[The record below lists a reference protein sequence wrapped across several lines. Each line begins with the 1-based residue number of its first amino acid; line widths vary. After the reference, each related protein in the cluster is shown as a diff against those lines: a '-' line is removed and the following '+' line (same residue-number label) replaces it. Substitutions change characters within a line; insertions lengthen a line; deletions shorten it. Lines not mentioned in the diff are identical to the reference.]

1 MQLIFVHIPKAAGTS
16 LKQAIVARIGETEVA
31 FKYDRPMS
39 DPPLIRRAKC
49 LLARWREP
57 APTQQVVFG
66 HFLVGKFARLSARGF
81 ARRDGLRYATF
92 LRDPLQ
98 RAISHYYFWQRTHLA
113 GHKVWER
120 FTREKWSLEQ
130 FLLSPEHT
138 NFQSQFLWGFALENF
153 DFVGLAERYE
163 ESVRLLG
170 ATFPALAG
178 LEVRAANTNPEKA
191 VGSGYAI
198 EPALAMQFR
207 ERNAQ
212 DYALYAQATALFDQ
226 RWHQFMSMEAHAGA

>member
-16 LKQAIVARIGETEVA
+16 LKQAITAQIGETEVA

-39 DPPLIRRAKC
+39 DPVLTRRAKC
-49 LLARWREP
+49 LLASWRGLQLP
-57 APTQQVVFG
+57 QQVVFG
-66 HFLVGKFARLSARGF
+66 HFLVGKFARLTARGF

-98 RAISHYYFWQRTHLA
+98 RAVSHYYFWQRTHIE
-113 GHKVWER
+113 GHKVWDR
-120 FTREKWSLEQ
+120 FTREQWSLEQ

-153 DFVGLAERYE
+153 DFVGLAERYD
-163 ESVRLLG
+163 ESVTLLG
-170 ATFPALAG
+170 ATFPELAG
-178 LEVRAANTNPEKA
+178 LEVRAANTNPEKT

-198 EPALAMQFR
+198 DPALARQFQ

-212 DYALYAQATALFDQ
+212 DYALYAKATALFEQ
-226 RWHQFMSMEAHAGA
+226 RWQQFMTVEANAGA